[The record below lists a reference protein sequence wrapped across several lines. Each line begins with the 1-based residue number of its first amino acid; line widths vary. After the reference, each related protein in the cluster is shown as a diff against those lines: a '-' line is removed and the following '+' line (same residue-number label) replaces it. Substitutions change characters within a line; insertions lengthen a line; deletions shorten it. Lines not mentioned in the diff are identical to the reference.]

1 VTVRRRA
8 AFGAPPDAPC
18 ATKIEVTGEVAMVRN
33 SARGRGVA
41 LLAAALALALTAA
54 ACSTSSSHSATPAVS
69 APAAGGDDMSGMPG
83 MSDVPLPTAPAVAD
97 AAVDGTGL
105 SGALSGYTLVSTGT
119 VAAGAA
125 STFSFHISG
134 PDGRTVT
141 RYQPYESKLTLFYL
155 VRSDLTN
162 YQYLESTMR
171 QDGTWDVS
179 MPALTPGT
187 YRAYVTFAAPD
198 AGEGTPL
205 MYVLSRPFTVPGTS
219 AEVALPAPTTSTTA
233 DGYTV
238 AIAGDLRA
246 AQSVPLAIRIEDKGK
261 PVSIFTRI
269 LDGYAHLTA
278 FHEGDMAFARILST
292 GRTSADNG
300 AGPLTAQALFPESG
314 TWRLFVQFELGTTM
328 HTAAF
333 TVNVPS

>member
-1 VTVRRRA
+1 
-8 AFGAPPDAPC
+8 
-18 ATKIEVTGEVAMVRN
+18 MVRI
-33 SARGRGVA
+33 SISPRRHRLAM
-41 LLAAALALALTAA
+41 LLAALALALPTAA
-54 ACSTSSSHSATPAVS
+54 CGTSSHSAA
-69 APAAGGDDMSGMPG
+69 APAKSPAPAPGGDDMSGMAG
-83 MSDVPLPTAPAVAD
+83 MSDVPMPTSPAVAD
-97 AAVDGTGL
+97 AADDGTGL
-105 SGALSGYTLVSTGT
+105 APTVSGYRL
-119 VAAGAA
+119 VAADTVPAGAP
-125 STFSFHISG
+125 STFEFHITG

-155 VRSDLTN
+155 VRSDLTG
-162 YQYLESTMR
+162 YQYVESTMR

-179 MPALTPGT
+179 LPALTPGA

-205 MYVLSRPFTVPGTS
+205 MYVLSRPFTVPGAT
-219 AEVALPAPTTSTTA
+219 AAVALPAPTTSTTA

-246 AQSVPLAIRIEDKGK
+246 AQPVALAIRIESDGK
-261 PVSIFTRI
+261 PVQYFTRI

-278 FHEGDMAFARILST
+278 FRVGDMAFARILST
-292 GRTSADNG
+292 GRSSADNG
-300 AGPLTAQALFPESG
+300 TGPLTAQALFPESG
-314 TWRLFVQFELGTTM
+314 TWRLFVQFELGDKM